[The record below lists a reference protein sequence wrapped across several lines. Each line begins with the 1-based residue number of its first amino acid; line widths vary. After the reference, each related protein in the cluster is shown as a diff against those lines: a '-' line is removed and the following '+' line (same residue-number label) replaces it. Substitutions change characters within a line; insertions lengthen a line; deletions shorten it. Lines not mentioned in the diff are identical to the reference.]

1 MRPSVALEKH
11 RDEIR
16 RIAESRGAANPRIF
30 GSTARGEDVEGSDLD
45 ILVDALPGT
54 PMLDL
59 GGLFEDLKALLG
71 VDISLVTPREL
82 PPRIRS
88 RVLAETKSI

>member
-1 MRPSVALEKH
+1 
-11 RDEIR
+11 
-16 RIAESRGAANPRIF
+16 
-30 GSTARGEDVEGSDLD
+30 
-45 ILVDALPGT
+45 
-54 PMLDL
+54 MLDL

-88 RVLAETKSI
+88 RVLAETKPI